1 MKISAIQ
8 ISSLFTENEDI
19 YEKAVVSARR
29 QRQIIQSRALQLE
42 AFQDI
47 EDTEQLE
54 QFDSIDHNVEKPL
67 SVAMEELLNNEL
79 EWNYPSEEE
88 PEK

>member
-54 QFDSIDHNVEKPL
+54 QFDNIDHDVEKPL
-67 SVAMEELLNNEL
+67 AVAMEELLNNEL